1 MISILI
7 SNDDGIQAKGI
18 QTLIK
23 HLAPLHDVYVV
34 APAREQSAMGHALTL
49 NTPLRI
55 DEFPIEY
62 HVKAS
67 YAVSGTPSDCVKLA
81 LSKLITA
88 PIDVVISGIN
98 HGPNLGRDVVYS
110 GTVSAA
116 LEGSLFGKPSIAVS
130 LLNGHVSGANFHP
143 SAQFI
148 ADNLEKLLALPVPP
162 DTVLNINTPAV
173 PLADFCGVKVCEL
186 GKRMYIDS
194 YEQRQDP
201 RGVTYYWLAGEL
213 VAHGS
218 SEEVDVEA
226 IRCNYVTL
234 TPLHVNLCNPKAL
247 DSLRQLQNENGNH
260 NNTIM

>member
-23 HLAPLHDVYVV
+23 HLSPLYDVYVV

-49 NTPLRI
+49 NTPLRV
-55 DEFPIEY
+55 DEYPME
-62 HVKAS
+62 HPVKVA

-81 LSKLITA
+81 LSQLLPTQ
-88 PIDVVISGIN
+88 IDVVISGIN

-116 LEGSLFGKPSIAVS
+116 LEGSLFGKRSIAVS
-130 LLNGHVSGANFHP
+130 LLNGHVAGANFHP
-143 SAQFI
+143 SATFI
-148 ADNLEKLLALPVPP
+148 AQNLDHLLTLPVAP
-162 DTVLNINTPAV
+162 DTILNINTPAV

-186 GKRMYIDS
+186 GSRMYIDS

-201 RGVTYYWLAGEL
+201 RGVNYYWLAGEL
-213 VAHGS
+213 VAHATS
-218 SEEVDVEA
+218 TEVDVEA

-234 TPLHVNLCNPKAL
+234 TPLHVDLCNHQAL
-247 DSLRQLQNENGNH
+247 ATLRTVQTQQDLPNK
-260 NNTIM
+260 TLF